1 LSKLEVTE
9 DLTNKISLLKEI
21 IETQSNN
28 VPYSSSDFT
37 IRHKQ
42 YVYQS
47 FDNLL
52 DKFPTEM
59 VGYLFNSSESHSG
72 FQHKVFQEY
81 IRLLEESLP
90 FFITKHRKLYKIDS
104 VLDESL
110 CLFDGISIFDGVVTD
125 KLSIKNGTKEFYIG
139 GRKATYAKPFYIGKL
154 LNVIETKTKNTLIH
168 LVKEYSF
175 SRIRM
180 QGIAPGTLV
189 TVTHLRVPPHY
200 QMGGMVYVNR
210 VRKKIVDRAKLLLKK
225 DKNVEV

>member
-1 LSKLEVTE
+1 
-9 DLTNKISLLKEI
+9 
-21 IETQSNN
+21 
-28 VPYSSSDFT
+28 
-37 IRHKQ
+37 
-42 YVYQS
+42 
-47 FDNLL
+47 
-52 DKFPTEM
+52 
-59 VGYLFNSSESHSG
+59 
-72 FQHKVFQEY
+72 
-81 IRLLEESLP
+81 
-90 FFITKHRKLYKIDS
+90 
-104 VLDESL
+104 
-110 CLFDGISIFDGVVTD
+110 LFDGISIFDGVVTD